1 MREFDFEVKH
11 IKGKEN
17 KVVDALNRR
26 THQVY
31 EITVNQPE
39 GDLLSRIKIASIND
53 VEYRNL
59 LNKLS
64 IEEVNLN
71 GIEFKI
77 ERKGLIWLK
86 EEYTCLML

>member
-1 MREFDFEVKH
+1 MDSIPDNHDGSFLSDFDFEVKH

-17 KVVDALNRR
+17 KVADALNQR
-26 THQVY
+26 THEVY
-31 EITVNQPE
+31 EITVSHPK

-71 GIEFKI
+71 G
-77 ERKGLIWLK
+77 
-86 EEYTCLML
+86 T